1 MGKLSWG
8 CLESVVTVLVLCML
22 SLRTEVEYDA
32 RRVCLEFK
40 RKMKTSDLNLRNV
53 NIAKVILRRS
63 ILKFLSFL
71 IYAFC

>member
-22 SLRTEVEYDA
+22 FLRTEVEYEA
-32 RRVCLEFK
+32 RHVCFEFK
-40 RKMKTSDLNLRNV
+40 RKMKTSDLNLGNV

-71 IYAFC
+71 IYVFC